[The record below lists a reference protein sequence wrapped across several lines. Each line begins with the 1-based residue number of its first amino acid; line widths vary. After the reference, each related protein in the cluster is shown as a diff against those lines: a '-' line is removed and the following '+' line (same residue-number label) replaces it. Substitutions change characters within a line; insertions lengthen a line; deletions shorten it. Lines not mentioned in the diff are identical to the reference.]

1 MKNARRNL
9 VVAAAVV
16 VSGCA
21 NVANDSQTTRTDYLP
36 TEMRQA
42 RAEIKWVRPICV
54 EEGRYIGWPS
64 VCRLQNGDL
73 MAVFSGDRDV
83 HVCPWGKVQMV
94 RSRDGGET
102 WSAPVT
108 IANGPIDDR
117 DAGIVQMPDGEIVV
131 TYFTSIAYRTEK
143 FLTTDWPPD
152 CPQYWWRRHD
162 EKISDEV
169 RDQALGQFRVSSRD
183 GGATWSRPEKIEG
196 LSQTPHGP
204 VLLRDGTLLQ
214 LGRLFSDARLGT
226 TNKEGHSVI
235 SAWTSCDAGR
245 TWRCL
250 CPAISD
256 VNGENAPPHMFHEP
270 HVVERPDGAL
280 VGLVRYHGK
289 DGCMRQTV
297 STDGGRTWSPMAKTP
312 LLGMPP
318 HLVCLPSGQL
328 VCVYGRRRADP
339 GFGEFA
345 VISDDGGRTW
355 DVANEIVLARS
366 HCNDLGYPASA
377 VLPDGDIVTVYYQQP
392 TTAPDAKP
400 CLMATK
406 WRITR

>member
-21 NVANDSQTTRTDYLP
+21 NVANDSQTTRTDYLQ

-196 LSQTPHGP
+196 LSQTPHGHEVAHHEIVP
-204 VLLRDGTLLQ
+204 SAKTGCAPLCGELWYNTCRWAVAPRGT
-214 LGRLFSDARLGT
+214 GRLA
-226 TNKEGHSVI
+226 
-235 SAWTSCDAGR
+235 
-245 TWRCL
+245 
-250 CPAISD
+250 
-256 VNGENAPPHMFHEP
+256 
-270 HVVERPDGAL
+270 
-280 VGLVRYHGK
+280 VGL
-289 DGCMRQTV
+289 
-297 STDGGRTWSPMAKTP
+297 
-312 LLGMPP
+312 
-318 HLVCLPSGQL
+318 
-328 VCVYGRRRADP
+328 RRA
-339 GFGEFA
+339 
-345 VISDDGGRTW
+345 
-355 DVANEIVLARS
+355 
-366 HCNDLGYPASA
+366 
-377 VLPDGDIVTVYYQQP
+377 
-392 TTAPDAKP
+392 
-400 CLMATK
+400 
-406 WRITR
+406 